1 MLCTDTGHS
10 TTYFCLILMML
21 MLSYN
26 GKILASP
33 DPLRHHARSA
43 ELPAVRGAG
52 GPHVARGPAAATPP
66 PPTRGRGRRV
76 PGGHAAADRG
86 ARGGRGRGPG
96 GL

>member
-1 MLCTDTGHS
+1 
-10 TTYFCLILMML
+10 ML
-21 MLSYN
+21 MLSILKQSD
-26 GKILASP
+26 GKILTSP

-86 ARGGRGRGPG
+86 PRGGRGRGPG